1 MQKTDKTIISLE
13 LPAELKEKIAVDAKE
28 QELSMSAF
36 IRYLIKQ
43 YYYNREVSNGKS
55 N

>member
-1 MQKTDKTIISLE
+1 MQKNNKTIISLE
-13 LPAELKEKIAVDAKE
+13 LPIELKEKLATDAKE
-28 QELSMSAF
+28 RELSVSAF

-43 YYYNREVSNGKS
+43 YYNKETSNGKS